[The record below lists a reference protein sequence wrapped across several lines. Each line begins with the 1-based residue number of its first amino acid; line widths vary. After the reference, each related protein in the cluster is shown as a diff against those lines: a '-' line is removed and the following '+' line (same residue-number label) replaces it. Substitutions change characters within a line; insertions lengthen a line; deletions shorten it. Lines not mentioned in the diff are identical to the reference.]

1 MRVRSRRYEVVDR
14 CARAVLGAV
23 ALLGVVGLIPT
34 PAAADVPPPRLVGS
48 TTLRLPATLEVVSA
62 GKDQFTAW
70 LSPPAPPEPPP
81 GILRPMTTGQFSQD
95 FATEIGRTRDSSG
108 MYHHLMRLEAAPLG
122 TFDLNLNSP
131 NGAPDYGTAQAT
143 VSVQVASSRVHGF
156 KLYPPA
162 LIQQTLRFGQ
172 EVVGSPYLVAYTQF
186 LSTGSSPVT
195 WRTRVEIDH
204 RSGTRWYPSKQADSG
219 TRHVLDPYNVDTGA
233 TYLNLVNKLAA
244 IRQAIHH
251 GVRFRVVVTT
261 TATSGRT
268 HSRVRR
274 TAYPW
279 RPTTRPDCSIV
290 LGAARLCTFPPG
302 ITGG

>member
-1 MRVRSRRYEVVDR
+1 MRVRSRRYTVVDR
-14 CARAVLGAV
+14 CARAVLGALV
-23 ALLGVVGLIPT
+23 VVGLIPT
-34 PAAADVPPPRLVGS
+34 LATADVPPPRLVGGS
-48 TTLRLPATLEVVSA
+48 TLRLPATLEVVTA
-62 GKDQFTAW
+62 GRDQFAAW
-70 LSPPAPPEPPP
+70 LSPPTSPDTSGVLQP
-81 GILRPMTTGQFSQD
+81 GLSGNDIFGIELR
-95 FATEIGRTRDSSG
+95 RTRDSAG
-108 MYHHLMRLEAAPLG
+108 LYHHFVRFEAAPPG
-122 TFDLNLNSP
+122 PYNLTLSSP
-131 NGAPDYGTAQAT
+131 NGPPDYGTADAAVRVT
-143 VSVQVASSRVHGF
+143 VASSRLRGF
-156 KLYPPA
+156 FLYPPV

-195 WRTRVEIDH
+195 WRTTVEIDH

-219 TRHVLDPYNVDTGA
+219 TRQVLDPFNVDTGA

-244 IRQAIHH
+244 IRQAIRH

-290 LGAARLCTFPPG
+290 LGSARLCTFPPG

>member
-1 MRVRSRRYEVVDR
+1 VPGAWKRLA
-14 CARAVLGAV
+14 CRAVLVCLAGL
-23 ALLGVVGLIPT
+23 ALSV

-48 TTLRLPATLEVVSA
+48 TTLRLPATLEVVTA

-70 LSPPAPPEPPP
+70 LSPPAPGEPSP
-81 GILRPMTTGQFSQD
+81 GILRPITPSGQFVQD
-95 FATEIGRTRDSSG
+95 FAMEIRRARDSSG
-108 MYHHLMRLEAAPLG
+108 MYHHFMRLEAAPLG

-131 NGAPDYGTAQAT
+131 NGPPDYGTAQAT
-143 VSVQVASSRVHGF
+143 VSVQVASSRFHGF
-156 KLYPPA
+156 KLYPPT

-186 LSTGSSPVT
+186 LSTTQAPVA
-195 WRTRVEIDH
+195 WRTVVELDH
-204 RSGTRWYPSKQADSG
+204 RSGKRWYPSKQADSG
-219 TRHVLDPYNVDTGA
+219 VHHVLDPFNVDTGA

-244 IRQAIHH
+244 IRQAIRH

-268 HSRVRR
+268 RSRVRR

-279 RPTTRPDCSIV
+279 RPTTRPTCTLV